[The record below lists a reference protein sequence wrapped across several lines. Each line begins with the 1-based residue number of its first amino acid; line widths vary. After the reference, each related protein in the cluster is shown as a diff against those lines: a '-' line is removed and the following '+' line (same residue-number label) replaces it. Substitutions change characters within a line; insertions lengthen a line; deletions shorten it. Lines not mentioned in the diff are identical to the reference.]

1 MENILV
7 VLNFL
12 TLAAVIIIGLLLKH
26 YLPSY
31 LTEKGKNLATKEDI
45 EEITNKIER
54 VKSQYVSE
62 IEKLKAELQN
72 QSQVLSRR
80 REVYDNIAKSLNVF
94 LAGRV
99 DTEEQKK
106 KFLEAYASTWLWAP
120 DPVVKAL
127 NNFID
132 LVTIS
137 QPPKTAEQEARKTA
151 YANCILEMRK
161 DSGFPTTELDHESH
175 RFVSF

>member
-1 MENILV
+1 MEIILV
-7 VLNFL
+7 VVNLL
-12 TLAAVIIIGLLLKH
+12 MLATLVIIGLFLKN

-45 EEITNKIER
+45 DEITNKIER
-54 VKSQYVSE
+54 VKTLYVSE

-72 QSQVLSRR
+72 ESQVLGRR
-80 REVYDNIAKSLNVF
+80 RDVYDNIAKSLSVF
-94 LAGRV
+94 ISGRA

-120 DPVVKAL
+120 DPVIKSL
-127 NNFID
+127 NTFID
-132 LVTIS
+132 LVTTS
-137 QPPKTAEQEARKTA
+137 SSPKTPEQNSRKAA
-151 YANCILEMRK
+151 YATCLLEMRK
-161 DSGFPTTELDHESH
+161 DVGFPETELNHDAH